1 LSLAMQTCT
10 QAKPIS
16 AASPWRASNAIR
28 PQRLL
33 CLRKEAR
40 AVIAKRLAEIMR
52 VMLELGTAGRIGLG
66 LANGGMFC
74 AGGATAEGMSRQCLL
89 LRVCPVVSRPTSK
102 SRPVLFPGHIG
113 PLTLACMRKLV
124 FVGKVVLILLSG
136 PVVMMA
142 AIVVGPLYALIA
154 LVALPFLLAFEVIDR
169 KIGDANLTS
178 RELDRLQ
185 RIYPDVPRHLLLQAR
200 RESLMEVV
208 VDTEH
213 DSPTSCT
220 HPGYRS
226 ISAVGSRVPED
237 RGALP
242 PTDTLPPG

>member
-1 LSLAMQTCT
+1 
-10 QAKPIS
+10 
-16 AASPWRASNAIR
+16 
-28 PQRLL
+28 
-33 CLRKEAR
+33 
-40 AVIAKRLAEIMR
+40 
-52 VMLELGTAGRIGLG
+52 
-66 LANGGMFC
+66 
-74 AGGATAEGMSRQCLL
+74 
-89 LRVCPVVSRPTSK
+89 
-102 SRPVLFPGHIG
+102 
-113 PLTLACMRKLV
+113 MRKLV

-242 PTDTLPPG
+242 PTDTLPPV